1 MQLIFNNK
9 NIAIIIHL
17 ITAIL
22 RHLSIVFKLS
32 TINFKGSKKLRI
44 FTPTPK
50 EAIEIQ
56 KKLAQKVI
64 KEIQFEKINSI
75 AGVDISNEI
84 FKPDKRK
91 LYAAVVVL
99 SFPELEI
106 IEKASHSQITD
117 FPYIPGLLAFRESP
131 FIIKAIEKLKNKPDV
146 IIVDGHGIAHP
157 RKLGIASHIG
167 VLTGCP
173 TIGCA
178 KSILVGAANEILFP
192 QKGNYVP
199 LVWHGEIIGN
209 ILRTKDNV
217 APVYVS
223 IGHKINLEKAT
234 EIVLACAKKYRMPEP
249 TRFAHQYAN
258 QLRKAGVLD

>member
-1 MQLIFNNK
+1 M
-9 NIAIIIHL
+9 NIL
-17 ITAIL
+17 NP
-22 RHLSIVFKLS
+22 S
-32 TINFKGSKKLRI
+32 
-44 FTPTPK
+44 PK

-56 KKLAQKVI
+56 KELAQKVI
-64 KEIQFEKINSI
+64 KEVQFEEISYI

-106 IEKASHSQITD
+106 VEKSSYSQITD

-131 FIIKAIEKLKNKPDV
+131 FIIKALEKLKIKPDV

-167 VLTGCP
+167 VSTGYP

-178 KSILVGAANEILFP
+178 KSILVGTPKKNLLP
-192 QKGNYVP
+192 QRGSCVP
-199 LVWHGEIIGN
+199 LVWHDEIIGN
-209 ILRTKDNV
+209 VLRTKDNA

-223 IGHKINLEKAT
+223 IGHKIDLEKAT
-234 EIVLACAKKYRMPEP
+234 EIVLACTKKYRMPEP
-249 TRFAHQYAN
+249 TRLAHQYAN
-258 QLRKAGVLD
+258 QLRKAGILD